1 MFVVAAAATVEPETA
16 EAEVSPAAAGL
27 RSLELAE
34 PAAAEVPQ
42 RARGGSKWVIDEN
55 EVLHSTLEHKAWTYG
70 CMALLAGGLAEA
82 ASNVHSAQ
90 DAAVVGGA
98 VFAAYVL
105 SDLGTAV
112 FHHAVDNYGE
122 CATLG
127 RGRIVTRGHV
137 RSQHVGMFAHN
148 TWACL
153 LTTRGHVCSQHVD
166 MFAHNT
172 WTCLL
177 TTRGHVCSQQEWHCL
192 PRQEMMGQ
200 RLGYCDSA
208 VRVQAVAED

>member
-16 EAEVSPAAAGL
+16 EAEVVSPAAAAAAAAAAGL

-55 EVLHSTLEHKAWTYG
+55 EVLHSTMEHKAWTYG

-127 RGRIVTRGHV
+127 RGRILTRGHV
-137 RSQHVGMFAHN
+137 RSQHV
-148 TWACL
+148 
-153 LTTRGHVCSQHVD
+153 D
-166 MFAHNT
+166 MFARNKSGIACRDRNRWVRDLGT
-172 WTCLL
+172 VIQQCWCKQLQKIETLGRLL
-177 TTRGHVCSQQEWHCL
+177 KKRDNLAGHTIC
-192 PRQEMMGQ
+192 
-200 RLGYCDSA
+200 Y
-208 VRVQAVAED
+208 